1 MLKKILLITVLLSS
15 LSAEARIIT
24 IWRFDIIWGE
34 PGLEPG
40 IIYNPMKV
48 VNTQEAGEDDKM
60 LEQFLALDKEEQ
72 KVILSALMKDKEK
85 ALKSPVE
92 YGSTLGILHSS
103 SGSGG
108 PHICKITKET
118 VVEDEESTLGI
129 FHTSSGNAGPHIYC
143 PTLDEFL
150 ALEK

>member
-1 MLKKILLITVLLSS
+1 MFKKILLLTTLLSA

-48 VNTQEAGEDDKM
+48 VNTQDAGEDDKM
-60 LEQFLALDKEEQ
+60 LEQFLALDKEDQ
-72 KVILSALMKDKEK
+72 KVILSRLMRDKEK
-85 ALKSPVE
+85 ALASSVE
-92 YGSTLGILHSS
+92 DQSTLGILHSS

-108 PHICKITKET
+108 PHVCKITK
-118 VVEDEESTLGI
+118 DAISEEEGSTFGI
-129 FHTSSGNAGPHIYC
+129 YHSSSGSGGAHIYC
-143 PTLDEFL
+143 PTLDAFL
-150 ALEK
+150 ALDK